1 VSGFGRNENDSDS
14 DRPLNPVNPVNPV
27 NPLNPA
33 NPLNPELP
41 VNSDS
46 PFNVELPET
55 CTELLRLSEPPKVRL
70 VPELSS
76 MKIL

>member
-27 NPLNPA
+27 NP
-33 NPLNPELP
+33 ELP
-41 VNSDS
+41 VNPDS
-46 PFNVELPET
+46 PLNVELPET

>member
-1 VSGFGRNENDSDS
+1 MSGFGRNENDSDS
-14 DRPLNPVNPVNPV
+14 DRPLNPVNPVNP
-27 NPLNPA
+27 
-33 NPLNPELP
+33 
-41 VNSDS
+41 DS